1 MNVLLLL
8 KGVLLGGAENDVLR
22 LAQGLGERGHRVIVG
37 AEGEA
42 LLEAVN
48 DAGLSCER
56 LPPAGIGNAFLGAAR
71 FVARICREHQ
81 IDVINAH
88 SIWMTAHAALAGR
101 FVGRRVPLVATV
113 HNIHD
118 RRNDLLAY
126 PVLRYLADEVVFVSR
141 YEQERL
147 EKRWGRRLG
156 QVLPS
161 GIPVPE
167 LESVEPVDLTARHG
181 IARDALVIGFVG
193 RLSAQKGVADAIAAL
208 EDLPKPTVLCVVGS
222 GPEEAALRAEVARR
236 KLGARVVFV
245 GWQQNV
251 NAYLRSFFLLVL
263 PSRREALPVVLRQA
277 GALALPVVAADVG
290 GVSEIV
296 AHERTGLLYP
306 AGDIDA
312 LARTLQTLLDAPER
326 ARELGRRARRF
337 VAKRFDLERWLR
349 ETETILESVCR

>member
-22 LAQGLGERGHRVIVG
+22 LARGLEERGHRVVIG
-37 AEGEA
+37 AEGRA
-42 LLEAVN
+42 LLEAAN
-48 DAGLSCER
+48 DAGLASER
-56 LPPAGIGNAFLGAAR
+56 LPAPGIGNAFIGAAGPI
-71 FVARICREHQ
+71 ARICREHESQ
-81 IDVINAH
+81 VINAH
-88 SIWMTAHAALAGR
+88 SIWTTAQAGLAMR
-101 FVGRRVPLVATV
+101 FGGRRLPVVATV
-113 HNIHD
+113 HNIHE

-147 EKRWGRRLG
+147 ASRWGRKLG
-156 QVLPS
+156 RVLPS

-167 LESVEPVDLTARHG
+167 LKSVEPLDLTARHG
-181 IARDALVIGFVG
+181 IARDARVIGFVG
-193 RLSAQKGVADAIAAL
+193 RLSSQKGVADAIAAL
-208 EDLPKPTVLCVVGS
+208 EGLPKATVLCVVGS

-277 GALALPVVAADVG
+277 GALELPVAAADVG

-296 AHERTGLLYP
+296 AHDRTGLLYP

-312 LARTLQTLLDAPER
+312 LARTLQALLDAPER

-337 VAKRFDLERWLR
+337 VAKRFDLERWLK